1 VSTQGVV
8 SMINNEINKNPP
20 KKSKVD
26 NSKLKI
32 VILAYSRQNV
42 NYIEVGYFLY
52 DFCYKLSERERNLE
66 LP

>member
-26 NSKLKI
+26 NSKLKT
-32 VILAYSRQNV
+32 VILANSRQNE
-42 NYIEVGYFLY
+42 NYIYNNGVIHA
-52 DFCYKLSERERNLE
+52 S
-66 LP
+66 